1 MAYSK
6 KGTRPIRVD
15 GHDYRWLVRQE
26 EDLTP
31 TLVIRSADHLGQR
44 VRASFAGERAF
55 ADEREVAALG
65 LKYTQGF
72 NEAGIYYQS
81 ARAIS
86 PHVVAAVIRAAL
98 AQGWQPTQQGADVRL
113 RLRAPSEVGRD
124 T

>member
-6 KGTRPIRVD
+6 KSTRPIRVD

-44 VRASFAGERAF
+44 VRATFAGERAF
-55 ADEREVAALG
+55 ADEGEVAALG
-65 LKYTQGF
+65 IKYTWGS
-72 NEAGIYYQS
+72 NEVGIYYQPT
-81 ARAIS
+81 RAIS
-86 PHVVAAVIRAAL
+86 PRVVAAVIGDAL
-98 AQGWQPTQQGADVRL
+98 THGWQPTQQGADVRL
-113 RLRAPSEVGRD
+113 RLRAPSEVGHD